1 MALKAKK
8 PKQTAEEASLLA
20 AQTREI
26 DRQDI
31 ALNEKKRL
39 LIRSQLS
46 SRASLLSGN
55 VRQKQQMLP
64 GGGGG
69 LATGIAGRTGAP
81 TSSGGGGGT
90 VGAIVQRRKLPSKV
104 TLLD

>member
-1 MALKAKK
+1 MGLKAKR

-26 DRQDI
+26 DRQDQAI
-31 ALNEKKRL
+31 NEKKRM

-55 VRQKQQMLP
+55 LKSKQDMTSVP
-64 GGGGG
+64 GAAG
-69 LATGIAGRTGAP
+69 ATGMAGRTGAAS
-81 TSSGGGGGT
+81 SSGGGGPIAA
-90 VGAIVQRRKLPSKV
+90 VVSRVRKSKFS
-104 TLLD
+104 LLE

>member
-1 MALKAKK
+1 MGLKAKK

-26 DRQDI
+26 DRQDA
-31 ALNEKKRL
+31 ALNEKKRM

-55 VRQKQQMLP
+55 LKANQALTSVP
-64 GGGGG
+64 GAAGS
-69 LATGIAGRTGAP
+69 TGMAGRTGAAS
-81 TSSGGGGGT
+81 SSGGGGPIAA
-90 VGAIVQRRKLPSKV
+90 VVSRIRKPGKYS
-104 TLLD
+104 LLD